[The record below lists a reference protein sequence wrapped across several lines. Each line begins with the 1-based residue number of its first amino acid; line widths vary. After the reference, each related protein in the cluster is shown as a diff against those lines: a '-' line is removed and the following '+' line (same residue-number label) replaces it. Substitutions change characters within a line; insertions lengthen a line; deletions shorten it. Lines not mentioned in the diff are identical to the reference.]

1 MADKKSES
9 VETAVREVPDAYP
22 DKEVGQ
28 DPQSNLPTLSVSKGD
43 MPDAEPFH
51 KEAERKAGEVFDPNA
66 ALRNKIGVGPGLQD
80 SEAKFPAHWNDVDEQ
95 AGRDAAADKIEADA
109 KRSQDRAK
117 ARAAA
122 IRKGDP
128 DPYPNG

>member
-66 ALRNKIGVGPGLQD
+66 ALRNKVGVGPGLQD

-109 KRSQDRAK
+109 KRSQERAR